1 MAVRVGIQPSTI
13 ITFLITSQYLSHTML
28 TISDHRRDSAG
39 MTYVYPVV
47 SRRAGG
53 VSVGINLN
61 TNNACNWACLYCQVP
76 ELKRG
81 GPPPIDLDRL
91 EMELRRFLREAVHGD
106 YLVRNAPPEAR
117 RLVDVAFSGN
127 GEPTSADEFAD
138 AVLRLERVLQDLS
151 LLGVL
156 KVRLIT
162 NGSLMHRENVQLGL
176 ARIAR
181 LGGEVWFKLDRA
193 TAAGVRRINSVG
205 HFSSARLCATVRQ
218 CAQLVPIWI
227 QTCWFA
233 LDGEAPSAL
242 EQDAYLACLD
252 LLRPYIQG
260 VLLYGPARPSLQP
273 ESFRISAVPPEI
285 MQGVA
290 DRIEAL
296 GVKVIMTP

>member
-1 MAVRVGIQPSTI
+1 
-13 ITFLITSQYLSHTML
+13 
-28 TISDHRRDSAG
+28 

-81 GPPPIDLDRL
+81 GPPPINLDRL
-91 EMELRRFLREAVHGD
+91 EMELRCFLREAVHGD

-127 GEPTSADEFAD
+127 GEPTSAVEFAD

-181 LGGEVWFKLDRA
+181 LDGEVWLKLDRA
-193 TAAGVRRINSVG
+193 TAAGVRRINGVG

-233 LDGEAPSAL
+233 LDGEAPSTL
-242 EQDAYLACLD
+242 EQDAYLACID
-252 LLRPYIQG
+252 LLRPHIQG

-296 GVKVIMTP
+296 GIKVIMTP

>member
-1 MAVRVGIQPSTI
+1 
-13 ITFLITSQYLSHTML
+13 
-28 TISDHRRDSAG
+28 
-39 MTYVYPVV
+39 
-47 SRRAGG
+47 
-53 VSVGINLN
+53 
-61 TNNACNWACLYCQVP
+61 
-76 ELKRG
+76 
-81 GPPPIDLDRL
+81 
-91 EMELRRFLREAVHGD
+91 MELRCFLREAVHGD

-127 GEPTSADEFAD
+127 GEPTSAVEFAD

-193 TAAGVRRINSVG
+193 TAAGVRRINGVG
-205 HFSSARLCATVRQ
+205 HFSSARL
-218 CAQLVPIWI
+218 W
-227 QTCWFA
+227 
-233 LDGEAPSAL
+233 LDGEAPSTL

-252 LLRPYIQG
+252 LLRPHIQG

-290 DRIEAL
+290 DRIKVL

>member
-1 MAVRVGIQPSTI
+1 
-13 ITFLITSQYLSHTML
+13 ML
-28 TISDHRRDSAG
+28 TVSDHRRDSAG

-61 TNNACNWACLYCQVP
+61 TNNACNWACLYCQVS

-127 GEPTSADEFAD
+127 GEPTSAAEFAD